1 MLKPGDRAPDIEAT
15 LEDGS
20 TFRLSDQKGLKNVVL
35 YFYPADFTGGCTRQ
49 ACGFRDAYSKIRDLD
64 AVIVGVSG
72 NSGESHAAFKQKYR
86 LPFQMIADQDQK
98 VMRDYQAAKKGI
110 VRPRI
115 TYVIDKE
122 GVVRAAFRHD
132 IAINRH
138 ISDTI
143 EALKAIQS

>member
-1 MLKPGDRAPDIEAT
+1 MLKPGDRAPEIEAN

-20 TFRLSDQKGLKNVVL
+20 TFRLSDQKGHKNVVL

-49 ACGFRDAYSKIRDLD
+49 ACGFRDAYSDIRDLD

-72 NSGESHAAFKQKYR
+72 NSGESHAAFKEKYR
-86 LPFQMIADQDQK
+86 LPFQMIADQDHK
-98 VMRDYQAAKKGI
+98 VMQDYEAAKKGI

-143 EALKAIQS
+143 EALKAIQG